1 MVLIAIEK
9 GAKKRLCPNNHPTDP
24 PPLKSARKG
33 NLSSTFTAVKTFVN
47 FWSCRHKALP
57 SRLYPGFSIEKNLAG
72 PEAPERSH
80 GVRTEWPPA
89 YLKTGRMVSDFCTLW
104 TNKYVN
110 RTQLKLILKNTCSR
124 LGHSCH
130 NSEWENLKKVAI
142 KGAILLNEGV
152 TWNIKLIL
160 KFLQWIAKKKI
171 TITGLWIIYFQPCFI
186 KTD

>member
-9 GAKKRLCPNNHPTDP
+9 GAKKGSVLIVT

-130 NSEWENLKKVAI
+130 NSEWENLKKVTI

-152 TWNIKLIL
+152 TCNIKLIFN
-160 KFLQWIAKKKI
+160 FLEWITTKKI
-171 TITGLWIIYFQPCFI
+171 TIMGLRIIYFQPCFI

>member
-80 GVRTEWPPA
+80 GVRTE
-89 YLKTGRMVSDFCTLW
+89 
-104 TNKYVN
+104 
-110 RTQLKLILKNTCSR
+110 
-124 LGHSCH
+124 
-130 NSEWENLKKVAI
+130 
-142 KGAILLNEGV
+142 
-152 TWNIKLIL
+152 
-160 KFLQWIAKKKI
+160 
-171 TITGLWIIYFQPCFI
+171 
-186 KTD
+186 